1 MVLRLVLVVATAG
14 AGCAE
19 PAGLSPS
26 DGRVQVVT
34 TTGILRDLVA
44 NVGGGRVRVSSLVP
58 DGADPH
64 VHEPSLRAVRDVVYA
79 DVAFSNYLL
88 FEQQSVI
95 AALDANLPPEAE
107 NVSLAEEAVAYSAE
121 LIPLVEDVTLD
132 TLWLG
137 LRVRGTGEDE
147 GADRSSRVLL
157 HATALDAPGDLVA
170 YVTGSFGEPAFAVD
184 SSDGFDPASGFEGD
198 TSALPPAAH
207 SHMSWAF
214 TDPGVYRLDL
224 RALLARSATDRP
236 RRVAAA
242 TVTFAVGVDPT
253 SVEGMEAAAVL
264 DAGHADVTVD
274 LDRDEIVL
282 YHDADGEAADPV
294 RHDPAATVVAV
305 PNRARQ
311 EVPAD
316 PSLRFLGRPGERIYQ
331 LPQAVLGRHVHGEI
345 DPHLWHDI
353 DNAVAYV
360 HIIRDTLTRADPA
373 GAVTYRTNAARYV
386 ERLEALDREIDVLLS
401 AVPPARRHLI
411 TTHDAFRYLARDR
424 DLDVA
429 GFVTPNPATEPSLAD
444 RRRLTETIRNLRV
457 PAVFLEPNLIARAS
471 VLAEVAE
478 SEGVEVCPLRGDTFD
493 AGARTYVQLMRANA
507 RSLRRCLAP

>member
-1 MVLRLVLVVATAG
+1 VALAAALVVVGVLG
-14 AGCAE
+14 ACAE
-19 PAGLSPS
+19 PVGLSPS
-26 DGRVQVVT
+26 DGRIQVVT

-44 NVGGGRVRVSSLVP
+44 NVGGDRVRVTSLVP

-64 VHEPSLRAVRDVVYA
+64 SHEPSLRSVRDVVHA

-88 FEQQSVI
+88 LEQQSLI
-95 AALDANLPPEAE
+95 STLDANLAPEAE
-107 NVSLAEEAVAYSAE
+107 NVSLAEEAVAYAAE

-137 LRVRGTGEDE
+137 LRVRGSGADV

-157 HATALDAPGDLVA
+157 SATGLDAPGDLIA
-170 YVTGSFGEPAFAVD
+170 YVTGSFGEPRFAAD
-184 SSDGFDPASGFEGD
+184 STDGFDPGSGYDGD

-214 TDPGVYRLDL
+214 TEPGVYRLDL
-224 RALLARSATDRP
+224 RASLALSATARP
-236 RRVAAA
+236 RPVATT
-242 TVTFAVGVDPT
+242 TVTFAVGVDPGT
-253 SVEGMEAAAVL
+253 VPGMAGAAVL

-282 YHDADGEAADPV
+282 LHDGDSTDPL
-294 RHDPAATVVAV
+294 RHDPAATVLAV

-311 EVPAD
+311 EVPGD
-316 PSLRFLGRPGERIYQ
+316 PALRFLGRPGEPVYQ

-360 HIIRDTLTRADPA
+360 NIIRDTLTRADPT
-373 GAVTYRTNAARYV
+373 GAATYRDNARAFV
-386 ERLEALDREIDVLLS
+386 GELEDLDREIDAELS
-401 AVPPARRHLI
+401 AVPASRRHLI

-424 DLDVA
+424 DFDIA

-444 RRRLTETIRNLRV
+444 RRRLAETIRNLRV
-457 PAVFLEPNLIARAS
+457 PAVFLEPNLIARS
-471 VLAEVAE
+471 SMLTEVAE
-478 SEGVEVCPLRGDTFD
+478 AAGVEVCPLRGDTFD
-493 AGARTYVQLMRANA
+493 AGARTYVELMRANA